1 MGDRRRHGFLTVL
14 LALLIQIPSATW
26 AAEVRVV
33 DERGLLRAVR
43 SVKSKAQILIKI
55 QRSTSESSS
64 PKSLTLTSADGIAG
78 DVEAAPQSE
87 GEYRASGI
95 EGGTWKI
102 LAGGKSI
109 VVTKVTIEEGL

>member
-1 MGDRRRHGFLTVL
+1 M
-14 LALLIQIPSATW
+14 
-26 AAEVRVV
+26 V

-43 SVKSKAQILIKI
+43 SVKSKAQIVVKI
-55 QRSTSESSS
+55 QPSGSEPTS

-78 DVEAAPQSE
+78 DVEATPQSE

-102 LAGGKSI
+102 VSGGKSI